1 VSIEGEWMMMGFVG
15 VAARCCFC
23 GCSFISRAMM
33 MMMVMVVGECR

>member
-1 VSIEGEWMMMGFVG
+1 VSIEDEWMMMGFVG
-15 VAARCCFC
+15 VAARCRFC